1 LDLGVPKELPM
12 FRVAALSILFIL
24 GSTAHAAER
33 IALKV
38 LFVGATD
45 TPRVKAFAEFL
56 TERFETTKA
65 VARDGFD
72 PKTAADFDVVLLD
85 WRQPDVKDIA
95 TAESP
100 LGPRDAWN
108 KPLVLIG
115 SAGLL
120 IATPWE
126 TSGGYG

>member
-1 LDLGVPKELPM
+1 M
-12 FRVAALSILFIL
+12 FRIVALFLVILAT
-24 GSTAHAAER
+24 SAAEAGEKTR
-33 IALKV
+33 LKV

-45 TPRVKAFAEFL
+45 TPRGKAFADFL
-56 TERFETTKA
+56 SEQFETAKA

-85 WRQPDVKDIA
+85 WRQPDVKDVGK
-95 TAESP
+95 AESP
-100 LGPRDAWN
+100 LGPRDAWT

>member
-1 LDLGVPKELPM
+1 MCRNL
-12 FRVAALSILFIL
+12 ALCLFLLI
-24 GSTAHAAER
+24 GPTAQAAEKS
-33 IALKV
+33 ALKV

-45 TPRVKAFAEFL
+45 TPRGKAFADFL
-56 TERFETTKA
+56 SERFETAKS

-72 PKTAADFDVVLLD
+72 PKSAADFDVVLLD

-95 TAESP
+95 KAESP
-100 LGPRDAWN
+100 LGPRDAWA